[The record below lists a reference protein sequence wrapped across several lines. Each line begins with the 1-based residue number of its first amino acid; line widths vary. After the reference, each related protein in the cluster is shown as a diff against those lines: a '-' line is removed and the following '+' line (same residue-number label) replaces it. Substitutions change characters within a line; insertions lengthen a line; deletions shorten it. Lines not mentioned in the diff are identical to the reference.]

1 MAKANAEAT
10 AERVDHLQG
19 MILAGEPNTPR
30 LTFARQAWG
39 VSRSQ
44 GYRLLKKAWQ
54 QIKNDI
60 DESGIDRQ
68 EMLAW
73 CVQTLLETA
82 GQAKAH
88 GTQER
93 WWLPSASSTGC
104 VGWGSTHTPSNW
116 RCLLEVGQSRR
127 VPGHPHQLRHSHAI
141 HAVQR
146 GVDVFTLQATL
157 GHSSSATTGHYVAAN
172 SRNSSSLRLG

>member
-19 MILAGEPNTPR
+19 MILAGEPNTAC
-30 LTFARQAWG
+30 LTYARQTWG

-44 GYRLLKKAWQ
+44 GYKLLKRAWQ

-82 GQAKAH
+82 GQAKA
-88 GTQER
+88 QR
-93 WWLPSASSTGC
+93 
-104 VGWGSTHTPSNW
+104 N
-116 RCLLEVGQSRR
+116 
-127 VPGHPHQLRHSHAI
+127 PGAVVAAIRQLDWMC
-141 HAVQR
+141 
-146 GVDVFTLQATL
+146 GL
-157 GHSSSATTGHYVAAN
+157 GINSSAGPRVH
-172 SRNSSSLRLG
+172 RRSL